1 MVASNRNQMIFSY
14 NNSIMVSNS
23 HNLQL
28 DQSIIRW
35 QQSWITANLIHT
47 TDTNAKKTQKFYH
60 VSIGDMNWAFG
71 LMKLYIISW
80 YITLH

>member
-1 MVASNRNQMIFSY
+1 MCQSCNFVNVYTKSCKHLLNVYMNMVASNRNQMIFSY

-35 QQSWITANLIHT
+35 QQS
-47 TDTNAKKTQKFYH
+47 
-60 VSIGDMNWAFG
+60 
-71 LMKLYIISW
+71 
-80 YITLH
+80 